1 MRRNCLTTRPIE
13 SVKVSYKMNLLGL
26 VSVTALAVSL
36 SAGGALAQTAS
47 SASSSSAAPATP
59 APAPAPAAK
68 AAPVPAQTAPAQQGT
83 AAGDA
88 PADETVLTVTA
99 TKPEVQHKADRDVYD
114 VKQDPQASTG
124 TAGDILNNVPAVTVD
139 PDGTVALRGNTNV
152 QVYVNG
158 KKATQMQGDNRA
170 FTLQSMSADDIDS
183 VEVMSNPSAAFG
195 SDTTGG
201 IINVVLKRGR
211 SIKPQTS
218 FNISAGDRGRGN
230 IGLRTGY
237 TWGKF
242 TLNGTVSLNAGA
254 GGAGGAGGGRGGGG
268 GGGGGSSSKN
278 KSISDRIRLDPTTGN
293 VVRED
298 VTRNTTKSHNQ
309 SGGINLSGTYNL
321 SDSDTLDGNLGY
333 NRTRSSGMS
342 GGETQSYNGSHVL
355 TQDYGNVRNSQ
366 RNGENMNVS
375 LVYDHRGEIGTT
387 EDFKMAFQHS
397 QSLSENLS
405 NTHNIYHFS
414 ATPVAGTNT
423 YTASHN
429 KSKSSLDEFSGD
441 WSHPIGE
448 SETSQTQLQVGWDL
462 QNQISQQFAYT
473 SQTSTSPV
481 TPPSLPRNNSV
492 TQFNT
497 NDVLAAA
504 YVTWQQQWDKFG
516 YQLGLRVESLDRE
529 VESQNL
535 VPSAHPGTPDPLN
548 KSETSRVTYTPSL
561 FLTYNLTDKDRLKFI
576 YGQKVLRPSAQQ
588 LNPVIVYSED
598 LLTASS
604 GNSSL
609 KNAKNDK
616 FELDYDHEISGG
628 NLSGNLYYN
637 QTDGF
642 INQVQSYIAS
652 PVSGGTPVLLT
663 SYENSGSSRQSG
675 ISLNYG
681 GQAFEKKVR
690 FNFGG
695 DFSNTITDGTDP
707 ATGAPL
713 HLSRQNS
720 SARGMVR
727 YTVNPKN
734 SFGVNVNFRGQSGDT
749 QGYTTPSTTANLFY
763 QYQVIPNKAVIMVNA
778 TNFVV
783 GPLSKRVS
791 TTSITRGYSQSLNP
805 GASFTVSF
813 RYTFGAVRQG
823 QGQGQWNGPR
833 GGGQGSP
840 GGQGGGGG
848 YGGGRGGGGMGPGG
862 GM

>member
-1 MRRNCLTTRPIE
+1 M
-13 SVKVSYKMNLLGL
+13 KLLGL
-26 VSVTALAVSL
+26 VSVTALALSL

-47 SASSSSAAPATP
+47 ASSSSSAAPA
-59 APAPAPAAK
+59 APAPAPK
-68 AAPVPAQTAPAQQGT
+68 AVPAQPAT
-83 AAGDA
+83 AAPQGNA
-88 PADETVLTVTA
+88 AGNPPSDETVVTITA
-99 TKPEVQHKADRDVYD
+99 TKPEVQHKVDRDVYD
-114 VKQDPQASTG
+114 AKADPQAATG
-124 TAGDILNNVPAVTVD
+124 TASDILNNVPAVTVD

-158 KKATQMQGDNRA
+158 KKSTQMQGDNRA

-183 VEVMSNPSAAFG
+183 IEVMSNPSAAFG

-211 SIKPQTS
+211 SLKPQTS
-218 FNISAGDRGRGN
+218 FNVTAGDRGRGN
-230 IGLRTGY
+230 IGIRTGH

-242 TLNGTVSLNAGA
+242 TLNGNININAGA
-254 GGAGGAGGGRGGGG
+254 GGAGGGGGGRGGGG

-278 KSISDRIRLDPTTGN
+278 KSVSDRISLDPTTGN
-293 VVRED
+293 VTRED
-298 VTRNTTKSHNQ
+298 VTHNTTKSHNKAN
-309 SGGINLSGTYNL
+309 GINLTGTYNL

-333 NRTRSSGMS
+333 NSTRSNSTS

-355 TQDYGNVRNSQ
+355 TQDYANLRNSS
-366 RNGENMNVS
+366 RDAENMNFS
-375 LVYDHRGEIGTT
+375 LLYDHRGEIGTT
-387 EDFKMAFQHS
+387 EDFKMAFQHT
-397 QSLSENLS
+397 QSLNENLS
-405 NTHNIYHFS
+405 NTHNVYHFS
-414 ATPVAGTNT
+414 STPVLGTNT
-423 YTASHN
+423 YTASHS

-448 SETSQTQLQVGWDL
+448 SETVQTQMQVGWDI
-462 QNQISQQFAYT
+462 QNSISQQFAYT

-481 TPPSLPRNNSV
+481 TPPSLPRSNSV

-497 NDVLAAA
+497 NDVLSAA
-504 YVTWQQQWDKFG
+504 YVTWQQQWNKFG

-535 VPSAHPGTPDPLN
+535 VPSAHPATSDPLN

-561 FLTYNLTDKDRLKFI
+561 FLTYNLTEKDRLKFI

-588 LNPVIVYSED
+588 LNPVIVYSDD

-616 FELDYDHEISGG
+616 YELDYDHEVSAG

-642 INQVQSYIAS
+642 INTVQSYIPS

-663 SYENSGSSRQSG
+663 SYENSGSSRQTGVSF
-675 ISLNYG
+675 NYG
-681 GQAFEKKVR
+681 GQAFNRKIR

-695 DFSNTITDGTDP
+695 DFSNTISDGTDP
-707 ATGAPL
+707 ATHLPL

-720 SARGMVR
+720 SARGLVR

-734 SFGVNVNFRGQSGDT
+734 SFGVNVNYRGQSGDT

-778 TNFVV
+778 TNFIV

-813 RYTFGAVRQG
+813 RYTFGAVQQR
-823 QGQGQWNGPR
+823 GQGQWNGPR
-833 GGGQGSP
+833 PDGAGPGGGQG
-840 GGQGGGGG
+840 GGFGGGRGGGGG
-848 YGGGRGGGGMGPGG
+848 YGGGGGMGPGG
-862 GM
+862 GL